1 MHLIESGK
9 FADKKILL
17 VDKVKKEANDRTWCF
32 WETAPGLF
40 ENIVYKQWQQLW
52 FHDNNFSSL
61 LEINPYT
68 YKLVRGKDFY
78 EYCLAVIR
86 QQPNIEMIQ
95 AAIQD
100 MYSHDEETW
109 LLADG
114 IKYKAAY
121 IFNSLLPST
130 LPLKESDY
138 YLLQH
143 FKGWV
148 IETEHPFF
156 NETEAT
162 LMDFRVPQV
171 QGATFVYVMPFS
183 STRALVEYTLFSEEL
198 LKEEEYNTGLRNYI
212 SEKLNLPGYTILEE
226 ETGVIPMTDYA
237 FPASHHNIINI
248 GTAGG
253 QTKASSGYTFRFIQ
267 KHSAAITA
275 LLAQGKTPL
284 VSRSRRFDFYDK
296 TFLSVLASQA
306 VPPHTIFTTLFK
318 KNKPQQVLRFLDN
331 ESSLKDELKI
341 ISSLP
346 TFPFLKAAI
355 S

>member
-1 MHLIESGK
+1 MIESGR
-9 FADKKILL
+9 FGDKKILL
-17 VDKVKKEANDRTWCF
+17 IDKVKKEANDRTWCF
-32 WETAPGLF
+32 WETTPGLF
-40 ENIVYKQWQQLW
+40 QNIVYKEWQQLW
-52 FHDNNFSSL
+52 FHDHHFSSL
-61 LEINPYT
+61 LAIHPYR
-68 YKLVRGKDFY
+68 YKLIRGKDFY

-86 QQPNIEMIQ
+86 QQPNIEIMQ
-95 AAIQD
+95 AVIED
-100 MYSHDEETW
+100 MYSHGEETW

-114 IKYKAAY
+114 IKYKASY
-121 IFNSLLPST
+121 IFNSLLPSS

-148 IETEHPFF
+148 IETKQPFF
-156 NETEAT
+156 NEDEAT
-162 LMDFRVPQV
+162 LMDFRVPQLK
-171 QGATFVYVMPFS
+171 GATFVYVMPFS
-183 STRALVEYTLFSEEL
+183 STKALVEYTLFSEEL
-198 LKEEEYNTGLRNYI
+198 LTQEAYDTGLRNYL
-212 SEKLNLPGYTILEE
+212 SEKLSLPGFTILEE

-237 FPASHHNIINI
+237 FPASQHHIINI

-275 LLAQGKTPL
+275 LLAQGKAPL
-284 VSRSRRFDFYDK
+284 VRRSRRFDFYDK
-296 TFLSVLASQA
+296 TLLSVLASQS
-306 VPPHTIFTTLFK
+306 VPPHTIFTTLFR

-331 ESSLKDELKI
+331 ESSFTDELKI

-346 TFPFLKAAI
+346 AFPFLKAAI